1 MGERSGEGDDDGAGV
16 PWLRGGGRR
25 QAESREGE
33 RLGHGN
39 PGSLR
44 EAGNNI
50 CFCLIPSQVMI
61 TIYII

>member
-1 MGERSGEGDDDGAGV
+1 MSRDEREADEHEDGAV
-16 PWLRGGGRR
+16 APWSHEGRR
-25 QAESREGE
+25 GRDGSKE
-33 RLGHGN
+33 N
-39 PGSLR
+39 PSSLR